1 MRNTIK
7 NKGFTM
13 VELII
18 SLAILAMVTV
28 AIVGVMTSQTS
39 IFRKSKKDLEVQ
51 TTASET
57 YEKIN
62 DAVMQAKYI
71 YIEGYTSSSRYIF
84 QGN

>member
-18 SLAILAMVTV
+18 YLAILAMVTV

-62 DAVMQAKYI
+62 DAVI
-71 YIEGYTSSSRYIF
+71 TILPIERFVRLLIPCDKF
-84 QGN
+84 VF